1 MNAQQT
7 TSVVNLIS
15 AQPAKVTA
23 TSFSDANAQSFADIL
38 GSQRTQPAAPAPQYR
53 SPAPASNNSAAQSGN
68 SPAQSAPTNTQQASS
83 TPAPQ
88 ASSASTTS
96 AQQSTSSAE
105 TSQDPTAANGAVA
118 SNTSNSGA
126 NDTSNSGAPD
136 TDASPQ
142 ANKQAVTDDEAAAN
156 PVALAMSDLAA
167 AVAQVFMARHASGTP
182 ATGAE
187 AALVTNDTSATADA
201 TRPNGANLAQNAQ
214 VLTGFLQE
222 AADSRA
228 NQRDLAEN
236 SLSASQRVGADPAT
250 NDTRLAFTN
259 DPRLAVSGRARPA
272 SSADADALRGQTPA
286 SAVQATTDAA
296 RENADS
302 ALARLNQ
309 RADTLDRDA
318 RLDANSRLALEKAAG
333 RNANGTASGTE
344 SRAFNTLSE
353 SSLKADADL
362 KSNFIAAA
370 NGTFGRESAQ
380 SQPQVA
386 TPLTEAS
393 IGLAATP
400 TSFAPGSMA
409 TPLVSTPLGH
419 PQWGND
425 FSQQVAGISQTLKN
439 GLQTIEMRLDPPDL
453 GPIRISLSMNDGV
466 AQAMFISPHANVRN
480 AVENALPQLQQQLA
494 QAGISLGQTSVS
506 DQGQA
511 GQQAG
516 EDSPSGTKGNNS
528 LASASVVAENALPA
542 SQAHAHSAHNGQI
555 NTFA

>member
-53 SPAPASNNSAAQSGN
+53 SPASAASNNSSAPSGN
-68 SPAQSAPTNTQQASS
+68 SPAQSAPANPQPASS
-83 TPAPQ
+83 TPGPQ
-88 ASSASTTS
+88 APSTETTS
-96 AQQSTSSAE
+96 APQSASSAE
-105 TSQDPTAANGAVA
+105 TTQGAATNNDAVA
-118 SNTSNSGA
+118 SDASSEKATIA
-126 NDTSNSGAPD
+126 
-136 TDASPQ
+136 DASPL
-142 ANKQAVTDDEAAAN
+142 AGKPAATEDETTTSPA
-156 PVALAMSDLAA
+156 ALAMSDLAA
-167 AVAQVFMARHASGTP
+167 AVAQVFLSRNASGNP
-182 ATGAE
+182 AADTEAVLATKDAAE
-187 AALVTNDTSATADA
+187 LAVTAEQ
-201 TRPNGANLAQNAQ
+201 RGANLTQNVQ
-214 VLTGFLQE
+214 VRTNFRLEDADVRDQRNLTETGLP
-222 AADSRA
+222 
-228 NQRDLAEN
+228 
-236 SLSASQRVGADPAT
+236 ASQRVIADTAA
-250 NDTRLAFTN
+250 NDLRH
-259 DPRLAVSGRARPA
+259 
-272 SSADADALRGQTPA
+272 ALSDRSRQTP
-286 SAVQATTDAA
+286 SAGSEDSKGQNPGVAQTAALSDSKNSDAT
-296 RENADS
+296 
-302 ALARLNQ
+302 LARLKL
-309 RADTLDRDA
+309 RADSLDRDA
-318 RLDANSRLALEKAAG
+318 RLNANARLALEKTVG
-333 RNANGTASGTE
+333 RDSRGTATEIE
-344 SRAFNTLSE
+344 SRAFNTISDNDLTSDANLK
-353 SSLKADADL
+353 SSL
-362 KSNFIAAA
+362 IAAGNA
-370 NGTFGRESAQ
+370 ASGREAAQ

-393 IGLAATP
+393 IGLVP
-400 TSFAPGSMA
+400 TTANFAPGSLT

-516 EDSPSGTKGNNS
+516 ENGQSGTKGNNS

-542 SQAHAHSAHNGQI
+542 SQARAQSAHNGQI

>member
-1 MNAQQT
+1 MNAQPT
-7 TSVVNLIS
+7 TSVVNLVS
-15 AQPAKVTA
+15 AQPAKVSA
-23 TSFSDANAQSFADIL
+23 SAFSDANAQSFADIL
-38 GSQRTQPAAPAPQYR
+38 GNQRTQQATPAPQYR
-53 SPAPASNNSAAQSGN
+53 NPTPASNNSAAQSGN
-68 SPAQSAPTNTQQASS
+68 SPAQSAPANTQQASS

-88 ASSASTTS
+88 ASSASSTS

-105 TSQDPTAANGAVA
+105 TSQDPTTANGAVA
-118 SNTSNSGA
+118 SNTSSSEA
-126 NDTSNSGAPD
+126 NNTSNSGAPD
-136 TDASPQ
+136 TDASPH
-142 ANKQAVTDDEAAAN
+142 ANKQAPTEDEPAAN

-167 AVAQVFMARHASGTP
+167 AVAQVFMTRNASGTP
-182 ATGAE
+182 AAGAE
-187 AALVTNDTSATADA
+187 AALVTKDTTATADA
-201 TRPNGANLAQNAQ
+201 IRQNGANLAQNGQA
-214 VLTGFLQE
+214 LAGFLQE
-222 AADSRA
+222 AANSRA
-228 NQRDLAEN
+228 NQSDLAEN
-236 SLSASQRVGADPAT
+236 SLSASQRVGAGPAV
-250 NDTRLAFTN
+250 N

-272 SSADADALRGQTPA
+272 SSAEADALRGQTPA
-286 SAVQATTDAA
+286 SAVQATTDAV
-296 RENADS
+296 RENVDS

-318 RLDANSRLALEKAAG
+318 RLDANARLALEKAAG
-333 RNANGTASGTE
+333 RNASGTASGTE

-380 SQPQVA
+380 AQPQVA

-393 IGLAATP
+393 IGLAPTT

-409 TPLVSTPLGH
+409 APLVSTPLGH

-506 DQGQA
+506 DQGQT

-542 SQAHAHSAHNGQI
+542 STARAQSAHNGQI